1 MALPIPWLIPTAYI
15 DDFAT
20 RIGFYRRLS
29 EVKSIDEVDAIV
41 EELRDRSGPPPAATE
56 HVLHSLRCHA
66 ARIDL
71 AQVQHENACVVVR
84 LADGITCSDD
94 HRPLPIPASL
104 QIGRR
109 VLPYHP
115 QSGLPVH
122 QLLRYPD
129 WLTLWKRWRLP

>member
-1 MALPIPWLIPTAYI
+1 MDLPISRLIPTAYI

-20 RIGFYRRLS
+20 RSGFYRHLS

-41 EELRDRSGPPPAATE
+41 EQLRDRVGPPPAATE
-56 HVLHSLRCHA
+56 HLFPSLRCQLRCHA
-66 ARIDL
+66 ARIDV
-71 AQVQHENACVVVR
+71 AQVQHENVCVVVR
-84 LADGITCSDD
+84 LGGGITFSDA
-94 HRPLPIPASL
+94 HRPLLIPASL

-115 QSGLPVH
+115 QSGQRVQ

-129 WLTLWKRWRLP
+129 